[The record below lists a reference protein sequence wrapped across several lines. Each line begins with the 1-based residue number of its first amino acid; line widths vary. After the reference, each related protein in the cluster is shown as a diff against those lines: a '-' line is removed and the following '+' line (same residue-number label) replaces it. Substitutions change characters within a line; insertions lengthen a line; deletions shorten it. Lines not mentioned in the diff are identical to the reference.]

1 MIADYAFYTLEYH
14 GTLTGDAFGRLSV
27 RAAAYLDTLTMGRIN
42 RPDLPAPVAK
52 KAKLALCACVDELAE
67 IEAGPIASESNDGV
81 SVTFSR
87 TGESDEQRL
96 YRAAADYLTTT
107 GLLYRGCCF

>member
-1 MIADYAFYTLEYH
+1 MNVTYEFYTLDYH
-14 GTLTGDAFGRLSV
+14 GKLLEAEFDRLAV
-27 RAAAYLDTLTMGRIN
+27 RAGGYLDALTMGRVN
-42 RPDLPAPVAK
+42 HPDLPAPVAE

-67 IEAGPIASESNDGV
+67 IEAGPVASESNDGV

-87 TGESDEQRL
+87 SNTTDEQRL
-96 YRAAADYLTTT
+96 YRAAADFLTPT